1 MQIGGKPVEIHA
13 ALCDFGTVGL
23 AMSPEII
30 EDDTVIFCEFVY
42 LILKKLVVTGPA
54 VNKNQR
60 LAASMLFII
69 NVTVVFCG
77 KISHVRS
84 ILSFPFLVSVHSEK
98 AAADDDLL

>member
-1 MQIGGKPVEIHA
+1 
-13 ALCDFGTVGL
+13 
-23 AMSPEII
+23 MSPEIR
-30 EDDTVIFCEFVY
+30 EDDTVIFREFVY